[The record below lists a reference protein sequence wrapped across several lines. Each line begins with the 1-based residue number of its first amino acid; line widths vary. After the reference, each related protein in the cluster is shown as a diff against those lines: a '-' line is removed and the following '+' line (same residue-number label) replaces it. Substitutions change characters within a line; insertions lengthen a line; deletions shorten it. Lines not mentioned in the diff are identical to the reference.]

1 MEQISIISYSEQY
14 KKQLLNLID
23 LFYKETIEQ
32 YNKININY
40 IIESNDLDNNYYIL
54 LDNDIIVGYINYCI
68 DEEYEN
74 TIMINQLFILREYRN
89 KGLAT
94 KLINNLFEEYKD
106 FNFCLGVVESNENA
120 KILYNKLG
128 FNKPT
133 FQFLYKEK

>member
-23 LFYKETIEQ
+23 LFYKETIKQ

-120 KILYNKLG
+120 KRLYNKLG

>member
-1 MEQISIISYSEQY
+1 MNIISYSEQY
-14 KKQLLNLID
+14 KKQLLNLIN

-120 KILYNKLG
+120 KRLYNKLG